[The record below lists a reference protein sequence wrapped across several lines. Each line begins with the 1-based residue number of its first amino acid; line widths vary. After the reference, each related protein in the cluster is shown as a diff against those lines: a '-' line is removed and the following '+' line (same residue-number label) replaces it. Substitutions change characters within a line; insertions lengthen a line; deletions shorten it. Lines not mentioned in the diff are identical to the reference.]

1 MHFFNTNLNIFV
13 KPNLGTYLI
22 KLYRLVTWGL
32 INTVKYSKYAVTTS
46 IKIFLICFL
55 ITLTLVLPVAIHPRV
70 LALSCLA
77 FDLSGIVA
85 AKVAGI
91 SLGPKATW
99 APLWA
104 LGLFPLGPLTFDPA
118 AKLAEEMAAGYYRLQ
133 QDPRG
138 TWA

>member
-1 MHFFNTNLNIFV
+1 M
-13 KPNLGTYLI
+13 
-22 KLYRLVTWGL
+22 TWGL
-32 INTVKYSKYAVTTS
+32 LNTKSSKYAVINS
-46 IKIFLICFL
+46 ITFEDCFICFS
-55 ITLTLVLPVAIHPRV
+55 ITLTLVLPVAIRPRV

-85 AKVAGI
+85 AKEAGI